1 MTEASAALDGAVAED
16 TGAGAFQARIRTA
29 GVEILADEPVA
40 VGGLGSG
47 PSPYQLLASTLA
59 SCTTMTVRLYA
70 TRKDWPV
77 RRIRT
82 SVGHMR
88 DADVTPPDRFTRR
101 IEIEGDLDDMQRARL
116 IEIADRCPV
125 HRTLSAGARI
135 ETVDA
140 RGSPA
145 AGAASDHVVDM
156 EALIAV
162 GRGSFDFTQ

>member
-1 MTEASAALDGAVAED
+1 MT
-16 TGAGAFQARIRTA
+16 
-29 GVEILADEPVA
+29 
-40 VGGLGSG
+40 
-47 PSPYQLLASTLA
+47 
-59 SCTTMTVRLYA
+59 MRLYA

-82 SVGHMR
+82 SVGHVR
-88 DADVTPPDRFTRR
+88 DASVTPADRFTRR

-140 RGSPA
+140 GGSPA
-145 AGAASDHVVDM
+145 ACAASDHVVDM

-162 GRGSFDFTQ
+162 GRGSVDFTQ